1 MYKGLGKALPKTAG
15 ESLRNR
21 VVLPQLIL
29 AKPEAP
35 KPELMRTQADDR
47 CKGGRGGVRVCGYF
61 SRPDG
66 LVATYTRTPAAAQ
79 LAAS

>member
-21 VVLPQLIL
+21 VLPQLIL

-35 KPELMRTQADDR
+35 KPELMRTQRGRQIQRWVWR
-47 CKGGRGGVRVCGYF
+47 CAGVRALP
-61 SRPDG
+61 S
-66 LVATYTRTPAAAQ
+66 A
-79 LAAS
+79 